1 MNDFDYF
8 GDEDGDDR
16 DFNDDWEQGQ
26 QGSRGT
32 DNETVLSIMD
42 DLGIFHIDEFI
53 VDFTNIPP
61 DDLRGGRFASL
72 EETILHLYSIGV
84 LSFSG
89 VVRYGQEEYG
99 EAIPPDSGKNQSW
112 WKR

>member
-8 GDEDGDDR
+8 GDEGDDER
-16 DFNDDWEQGQ
+16 DFNDDWEQGA

-32 DNETVLSIMD
+32 DNLTVLEIMD
-42 DLGIFHIDEFI
+42 DLGIYHVDEFI
-53 VDFTNIPP
+53 VDLSKVPP
-61 DDLRGGRFASL
+61 DDQRGGRFGSI
-72 EETILHLYSIGV
+72 EEVIIHLYEIGV

-89 VVRYGQEEYG
+89 VIRYGEDDYG
-99 EAIPPDSGKNQSW
+99 EAIPPDSGKNQDW

>member
-1 MNDFDYF
+1 MNDFDF
-8 GDEDGDDR
+8 GEDDDAR
-16 DFNDDWEQGQ
+16 DFNEDWNDKGDTLAA
-26 QGSRGT
+26 RGT
-32 DNETVLSIMD
+32 DNLTVLDIMD
-42 DLGIFHIDEFI
+42 DLGIYHIDEFI
-53 VDFTNIPP
+53 VDFSNVAP
-61 DDLRGGRFASL
+61 DDLRGGRFLSI

-89 VVRYGQEEYG
+89 VVRYGQDEYG